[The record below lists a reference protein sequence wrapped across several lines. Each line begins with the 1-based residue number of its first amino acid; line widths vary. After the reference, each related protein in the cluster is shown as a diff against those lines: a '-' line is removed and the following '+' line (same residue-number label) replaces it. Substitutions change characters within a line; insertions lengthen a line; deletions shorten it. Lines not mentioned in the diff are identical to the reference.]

1 MTIKLFQI
9 IKVKNDEKGFE
20 VSLDTHHFRPD
31 ELKVNVHDN
40 VLSVE
45 AKHEEKSDDGISRL
59 VNFTEILALI
69 LSCIL
74 KPNE

>member
-1 MTIKLFQI
+1 M
-9 IKVKNDEKGFE
+9 KNDEKAFE

-45 AKHEEKSDDGISRL
+45 AKHEEKSDDGISR
-59 VNFTEILALI
+59 FG
-69 LSCIL
+69 SR
-74 KPNE
+74 